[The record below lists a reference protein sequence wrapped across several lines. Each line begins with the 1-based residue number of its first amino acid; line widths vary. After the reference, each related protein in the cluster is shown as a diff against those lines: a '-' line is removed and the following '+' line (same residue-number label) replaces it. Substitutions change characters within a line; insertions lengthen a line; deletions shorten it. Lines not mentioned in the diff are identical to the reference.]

1 MPYLPSL
8 PEGAI
13 LADLFKAF
21 PEIPRAKLS
30 DFTQAVM
37 QGPSPFTEGEREL
50 IGAYTSGLN
59 GCRHCYRGHVL
70 AAAEWG
76 IDEDLFEKL
85 LDDVDTA
92 PVDARMKPVLRYV
105 RKLTETPSRPRP
117 ERRRRALRGRLGR
130 ARPLLRGG
138 RLCLLQL
145 HQPHGRRHRADGER
159 GSVPRRRQA
168 AARRR
173 LRALGGRRST
183 LSAASRLG
191 AWS

>member
-8 PEGAI
+8 PKGAI

-59 GCRHCYRGHVL
+59 GCRPCYRGHVL

-105 RKLTETPSRPRP
+105 RKLTETPSRLVQSDADALY
-117 ERRRRALRGRLGR
+117 EAGWDERALFYAVAACAYFNFINRMVDGTGLMASEGQFRDVAKRLHDVGY
-130 ARPLLRGG
+130 
-138 RLCLLQL
+138 
-145 HQPHGRRHRADGER
+145 
-159 GSVPRRRQA
+159 
-168 AARRR
+168 
-173 LRALGGRRST
+173 AL
-183 LSAASRLG
+183 
-191 AWS
+191 